1 MTAYVIAQMTV
12 HDRERYQRYVA
23 GFLPTLA
30 PYGGRLLAVDE
41 APEVLEG
48 DWGHRK
54 IVLIAFPDTERAK
67 AWADGP
73 EYQAIIGDRRAA
85 SEAVG
90 LLVQGVPAP

>member
-12 HDRERYQRYVA
+12 HDRERYARYA
-23 GFLPTLA
+23 GAVVSTLE
-30 PYGGRLLAVDE
+30 PYEGRLLAVDE

-48 DWGHRK
+48 AWGHRK
-54 IVLIAFPDTERAK
+54 VVLIAFPDRARAK

-73 EYQAIIGDRRAA
+73 EYGAIIDDRRAS

-90 LLVQGVPAP
+90 LIVQGF